1 MKSTWWD
8 TTWHQFASRE
18 GAPCRKQAPQL
29 QQALVRLTAAQRS
42 GSWVSGL
49 QKLGEVMSASGPL
62 SCWVCTCSVV
72 HVFVLEHLIYY
83 CEQRKDGCKHARICR
98 VSRDTYRQ
106 TLTAARLGNREKRE
120 GRACALEKQG
130 APLGKLSKGQLW
142 KERRFE
148 ERMDHIWGGG
158 VSLLFEEIKF
168 LRSLYKRS
176 LQNVKFTWKSM
187 YL

>member
-1 MKSTWWD
+1 M
-8 TTWHQFASRE
+8 ASVCQPGGSPMPE
-18 GAPCRKQAPQL
+18 AGPAAPASLGSADCS
-29 QQALVRLTAAQRS
+29 AAE
-42 GSWVSGL
+42 WLLGL
-49 QKLGEVMSASGPL
+49 WPAEAGRGHERFWSSELL
-62 SCWVCTCSVV
+62 SV
-72 HVFVLEHLIYY
+72 HVLRCARVCIRAPDYY

-106 TLTAARLGNREKRE
+106 TLTAVRLGNREKRE

-176 LQNVKFTWKSM
+176 LQNVKFT
-187 YL
+187 